1 MTTPK
6 TKRDRAAGRNHRHT
20 AIQTIIDNH
29 DQVRADIDSLD
40 NSVACLQ
47 DELCET
53 RRLTDHLNGRVAQ
66 HTKDVNANVGFAMQC
81 IVENERK
88 IAEIEPTLAIIKEVT
103 ERQMPIN
110 AKQVTINKM
119 THGVQKDHQEAI
131 VQLNRYTKQL
141 HAKQTNLNHD
151 LTIARADLAEMEKK
165 FITLAWINLGIWV
178 AAALTILILLLL
190 I

>member
-6 TKRDRAAGRNHRHT
+6 TKRDRAAGRHHRHI

-29 DQVRADIDSLD
+29 NQVRTDIDSLD
-40 NSVACLQ
+40 NSVAVLQ
-47 DELCET
+47 DEVCES

-81 IVENERK
+81 VVENERK
-88 IAEIEPTLAIIKEVT
+88 LTETECAVGILQGASKNQGKALA
-103 ERQMPIN
+103 
-110 AKQVTINKM
+110 
-119 THGVQKDHQEAI
+119 
-131 VQLNRYTKQL
+131 QLDRYTKRL

-151 LTIARADLAEMEKK
+151 LTITRIDIEDMEKK
-165 FITLAWINLGIWV
+165 FITLAWINLGLWV
-178 AAALTILILLLL
+178 AAALTIFILLLL

>member
-1 MTTPK
+1 MTATNPK
-6 TKRDRAAGRNHRHT
+6 TKRDRAAGRTHRHT

-29 DQVRADIDSLD
+29 NQVRTDIDSLD
-40 NSVACLQ
+40 NSVAVLQ
-47 DELCET
+47 DEVCES

-81 IVENERK
+81 VVENERK
-88 IAEIEPTLAIIKEVT
+88 LTETECAVGILQGAGKDQRKTLA
-103 ERQMPIN
+103 
-110 AKQVTINKM
+110 
-119 THGVQKDHQEAI
+119 
-131 VQLNRYTKQL
+131 QLNRYTKQL

-165 FITLAWINLGIWV
+165 FITLAWINLGIWL
-178 AAALTILILLLL
+178 AAALTILILLL

>member
-1 MTTPK
+1 MTTSNPK
-6 TKRDRAAGRNHRHT
+6 TKRDRAAGRAHRHT

-29 DQVRADIDSLD
+29 DQVRTDIDSLD

-53 RRLTDHLNGRVAQ
+53 RRLTDHINGRTDQ
-66 HTKDVNANVGFAMQC
+66 HAKDVNANVGFAMQC

-88 IAEIEPTLAIIKEVT
+88 LTETECAVGILQGASKDQRKALA
-103 ERQMPIN
+103 
-110 AKQVTINKM
+110 
-119 THGVQKDHQEAI
+119 
-131 VQLNRYTKQL
+131 QLNRYTQKL

-151 LTIARADLAEMEKK
+151 LTIARANLAEMEKK
-165 FITLAWINLGIWV
+165 FITLAWINLGIWL
-178 AAALTILILLLL
+178 AAALTILILLL

>member
-6 TKRDRAAGRNHRHT
+6 TKRDRAAGRAHRHT

-40 NSVACLQ
+40 NSVASLQ

-66 HTKDVNANVGFAMQC
+66 HAKDVNANVGFAMQC
-81 IVENERK
+81 IVETERK
-88 IAEIEPTLAIIKEVT
+88 LTETECAVGILQGAGKDQRKALA
-103 ERQMPIN
+103 
-110 AKQVTINKM
+110 
-119 THGVQKDHQEAI
+119 
-131 VQLNRYTKQL
+131 QLDRYTKRL
-141 HAKQTNLNHD
+141 HAKQTNMNHD
-151 LTIARADLAEMEKK
+151 LTLVRTEVRADLAEMEKK
-165 FITLAWINLGIWV
+165 FITLAWINLGIWL
-178 AAALTILILLLL
+178 AAALTILILLL

>member
-6 TKRDRAAGRNHRHT
+6 TKRDRAAGRRHRHT

-88 IAEIEPTLAIIKEVT
+88 LTETECAVGILQGAGKDQRKALA
-103 ERQMPIN
+103 
-110 AKQVTINKM
+110 
-119 THGVQKDHQEAI
+119 
-131 VQLNRYTKQL
+131 QLDRYTKRL

-151 LTIARADLAEMEKK
+151 LTLARAEVRADLAEMEKK
-165 FITLAWINLGIWV
+165 FITLAWINLGIWL
-178 AAALTILILLLL
+178 AAALTILILLL

>member
-6 TKRDRAAGRNHRHT
+6 TKRDRAAGRHHRHT

-29 DQVRADIDSLD
+29 NQVRTDIDSLD
-40 NSVACLQ
+40 NSVAVLQ

-81 IVENERK
+81 VVENERK
-88 IAEIEPTLAIIKEVT
+88 LTETECAVGILQGASKNQGKALA
-103 ERQMPIN
+103 QL
-110 AKQVTINKM
+110 
-119 THGVQKDHQEAI
+119 DH
-131 VQLNRYTKQL
+131 YTKRL

-151 LTIARADLAEMEKK
+151 LTITRIDIEDMEKK
-165 FITLAWINLGIWV
+165 FITLAWINLGLWV
-178 AAALTILILLLL
+178 AAALTIFILL
-190 I
+190 II

>member
-6 TKRDRAAGRNHRHT
+6 TKRDRAAGRHHRHT

-40 NSVACLQ
+40 NSIACLQ

-88 IAEIEPTLAIIKEVT
+88 LTETETAVGILQGAGKDQRQALA
-103 ERQMPIN
+103 
-110 AKQVTINKM
+110 
-119 THGVQKDHQEAI
+119 
-131 VQLNRYTKQL
+131 QLDRYTKKL
-141 HAKQTNLNHD
+141 HAKQTNLNRELNLTRAAVDEVRDD
-151 LTIARADLAEMEKK
+151 LLWFGR
-165 FITLAWINLGIWV
+165 
-178 AAALTILILLLL
+178 LL
-190 I
+190 IGVSASAILAYIILFLIVIVR